1 MKKYYDSSKALGVLR
16 NLEAA
21 GIEDAEEMK
30 LEVLLSEAQNLVSK
44 EAFTPSEALREI
56 RVLNA
61 ATTPRLADA
70 DLTRRIAG
78 ETLAKLTSFDRAD
91 EAPKTA
97 GSMFQAAENELAMQR
112 GVEPVKLHVPLIDTA
127 LQSGF
132 YPGYCCGIVGHEGS
146 LKSSLALHLAE
157 ENVWTNPAVRCLFL
171 SLDMT
176 LEMLAFRRVSRFL
189 NVHEATVREMAQA
202 ASRDYTE
209 AKEIIER
216 RDDGRL
222 FFEAAPLTLPG
233 LTEKINLTLPSL
245 VVLDYVTLLEIHGET
260 DQFKALKKVVDGIR
274 ELKVQ
279 TKAVFVILSQM
290 SRASKQAAK
299 GGQVGSHAFG
309 GSVIE
314 HLLDVELEL
323 VLDEPEEEGQQK
335 RLITTV
341 TKNRFGP
348 SGISF
353 EVEYTGISKRVTG
366 KAWRL
371 KRDKKPKPAFGS
383 RVGFR
388 DLSDPE
394 PAAKNPKGK
403 GKKKGGNLTGL
414 LPDKMTGNVQG
425 TDEVEKWLKLH
436 PGIKDGLLEEAE
448 KTFDPTVHDS
458 VLSHYESLARQKF
471 REQEEQRLEFNEAV
485 EAGEWV
491 ELVTGKILPDPAHP
505 VQTLSGED
513 GDSR

>member
-1 MKKYYDSSKALGVLR
+1 MKKFYDSSKALEVLR

-61 ATTPRLADA
+61 ATTPRIADA
-70 DLTRRIAG
+70 DLTRRISG

-97 GSMFQAAENELAMQR
+97 GSMFQKAENELAMQR

-146 LKSSLALHLAE
+146 LKSSLALHVAE
-157 ENVWTNPAVRCLFL
+157 ENVWKNPATRCLFL

-202 ASRDYTE
+202 GSRDYTE

-222 FFEAAPLTLPG
+222 FFEGAPLTLPG
-233 LTEKINLTLPSL
+233 LTEKINLILPNL
-245 VVLDYVTLLEIHGET
+245 VVLDYVTLLEVPGET
-260 DQFKALKKVVDGIR
+260 DQFKALRKAIDGIR
-274 ELKVQ
+274 ALRDE
-279 TKAVFVILSQM
+279 TKAVFVLLSQM
-290 SRASKQAAK
+290 SRSSKLAAK
-299 GGQVGSHAFG
+299 SGQAGSHAFG
-309 GSVIE
+309 GSIVE

-323 VLDEPEEEGQQK
+323 CLDEPSEEEQQK

-371 KRDKKPKPAFGS
+371 RREKRAKPAFGN
-383 RVGFR
+383 RVGFW
-388 DLSDPE
+388 D
-394 PAAKNPKGK
+394 
-403 GKKKGGNLTGL
+403 
-414 LPDKMTGNVQG
+414 LPDA
-425 TDEVEKWLKLH
+425 
-436 PGIKDGLLEEAE
+436 P
-448 KTFDPTVHDS
+448 P
-458 VLSHYESLARQKF
+458 
-471 REQEEQRLEFNEAV
+471 
-485 EAGEWV
+485 
-491 ELVTGKILPDPAHP
+491 VTKEGK
-505 VQTLSGED
+505 
-513 GDSR
+513 R